1 MQVGDKRGEEEGCQ
15 TPLQLC
21 HRRRERKGEETG
33 GNCRMESSKQQCVG
47 TTGSI
52 SVKQAFQ
59 KALMA
64 EGKMKQQSKQVHV
77 RCFAL

>member
-1 MQVGDKRGEEEGCQ
+1 MPNSSATEEEK
-15 TPLQLC
+15 
-21 HRRRERKGEETG
+21 ERGRGGMG
-33 GNCRMESSKQQCVG
+33 GNCRMESSEQQCVG

-64 EGKMKQQSKQVHV
+64 EGRMKQQSKQVHV
-77 RCFAL
+77 CCVAL

>member
-1 MQVGDKRGEEEGCQ
+1 MQVGDKRGEEKGCQ
-15 TPLQLC
+15 TTLRLGY
-21 HRRRERKGEETG
+21 REGKKRGREG
-33 GNCRMESSKQQCVG
+33 GNCRMESSEQQCVG

-77 RCFAL
+77 CCFAL

>member
-1 MQVGDKRGEEEGCQ
+1 MIREERTRDAKQRSSSATEEEK
-15 TPLQLC
+15 
-21 HRRRERKGEETG
+21 ESEGEGAG
-33 GNCRMESSKQQCVG
+33 GNCGMESSEQQCVG

-64 EGKMKQQSKQVHV
+64 EGKMKQQSKQVHAC
-77 RCFAL
+77 CFAL

>member
-1 MQVGDKRGEEEGCQ
+1 MIREERTRDAKQRSSSATEEEKE
-15 TPLQLC
+15 
-21 HRRRERKGEETG
+21 REGEGAG
-33 GNCRMESSKQQCVG
+33 GNCRMESSEQQCVG

-64 EGKMKQQSKQVHV
+64 EGKMKQQSKQVHAC
-77 RCFAL
+77 CFAL

>member
-1 MQVGDKRGEEEGCQ
+1 
-15 TPLQLC
+15 
-21 HRRRERKGEETG
+21 
-33 GNCRMESSKQQCVG
+33 MESCEQQCVG

-64 EGKMKQQSKQVHV
+64 EGKMKQQLNRSM
-77 RCFAL
+77 CAALPHE

>member
-1 MQVGDKRGEEEGCQ
+1 MIREE
-15 TPLQLC
+15 
-21 HRRRERKGEETG
+21 RRRDAKQRSSSATEEQKEKGEQTG
-33 GNCRMESSKQQCVG
+33 GNCRKESNEQPCVG

-59 KALMA
+59 KALIV
-64 EGKMKQQSKQVHV
+64 EGKMKQKSKQVHV

>member
-1 MQVGDKRGEEEGCQ
+1 MPNNAPAPVQRRKKKVSEG
-15 TPLQLC
+15 
-21 HRRRERKGEETG
+21 ERKGKGRE
-33 GNCRMESSKQQCVG
+33 GNCRMESSERQCVG

-52 SVKQAFQ
+52 SVKQALQ

-77 RCFAL
+77 WCFAS